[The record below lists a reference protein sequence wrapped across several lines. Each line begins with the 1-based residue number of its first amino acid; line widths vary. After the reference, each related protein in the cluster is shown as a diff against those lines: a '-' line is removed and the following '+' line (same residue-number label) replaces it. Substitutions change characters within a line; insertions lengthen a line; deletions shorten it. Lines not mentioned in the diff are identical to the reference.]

1 MTLSMCSVSSA
12 YMVMS
17 RSTDWA
23 VSLSISILPML
34 APMLETAASR
44 RASVPT
50 FCSLR
55 TRMVRII
62 LRSHAIGSSFRTYPR
77 VHHPHDFLLLYNF
90 EDGFQLIEGFDRRAV
105 SFREDS
111 LRIVENRPKSR
122 AARTDN
128 IGVV

>member
-1 MTLSMCSVSSA
+1 MTLSICSVSSA

-17 RSTDWA
+17 RTTEWA

-55 TRMVRII
+55 TRIVRII
-62 LRSHAIGSSFRTYPR
+62 LRSHAIGSSFRTYWR
-77 VHHPHDFLLLYNF
+77 VYHRHDFLILYNL
-90 EDGFQLIEGFDRRAV
+90 EDGFQLIEGFDRRAI

-111 LRIVENRPKSR
+111 LWVVENRP
-122 AARTDN
+122 
-128 IGVV
+128 